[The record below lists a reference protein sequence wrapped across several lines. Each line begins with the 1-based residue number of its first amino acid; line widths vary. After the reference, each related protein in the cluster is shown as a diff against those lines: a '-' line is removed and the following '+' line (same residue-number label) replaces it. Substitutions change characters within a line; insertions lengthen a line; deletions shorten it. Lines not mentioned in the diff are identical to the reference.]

1 MNRALDPSALPAI
14 RTVRC
19 ILRNEDRFLL
29 VIHRHTRRGRSARWG
44 LPGGHVEA
52 RERYEDTARRE
63 LREEL
68 GITLAELHEI
78 GDYRFRGALHRVFG
92 AEHPSRILR
101 FRRAELTRIG
111 WHSLREVVGLRDRGL
126 LHAGY
131 EAQAISDFLARLDPG
146 PARRH

>member
-1 MNRALDPSALPAI
+1 MQQPDI

-29 VIHRHTRRGRSARWG
+29 VMHRHTRRGRSARWG

-52 RERYEDTARRE
+52 REHYEDTARRE

-68 GITLAELHEI
+68 GVVATELLEV
-78 GDYRFRGALHRVFG
+78 GDYRYRGAFHRVFG
-92 AEHPSRILR
+92 AEHASPILR
-101 FRRAELTRIG
+101 FRRAELLKIAWQR
-111 WHSLREVVGLRDRGL
+111 LDDVVDLRDRGL

-131 EAQAISDFLARLDPG
+131 EAQAISDFLARTGGGASLP
-146 PARRH
+146 PPR

>member
-1 MNRALDPSALPAI
+1 LARPAI

-19 ILRNEDRFLL
+19 ILRHEDRFLL
-29 VIHRHTRRGRSARWG
+29 VMHRHTHKGRRARWG

-68 GITLAELHEI
+68 GIALAELREV

-92 AEHPSRILR
+92 AEHASPILR
-101 FRRAELTRIG
+101 FRRAELLKIA
-111 WHSLREVVGLRDRGL
+111 WHSLNEVVALRDRGL

-131 EAQAISDFLARLDPG
+131 EAQAITDLLTRIDGG
-146 PARRH
+146 PARKPSR

>member
-1 MNRALDPSALPAI
+1 M
-14 RTVRC
+14 
-19 ILRNEDRFLL
+19 
-29 VIHRHTRRGRSARWG
+29 HRHTHKGRRARWG

-68 GITLAELHEI
+68 GIAVAELREI

-92 AEHPSRILR
+92 AEHASPILR
-101 FRRAELTRIG
+101 FRRAELLKIA
-111 WHSLREVVGLRDRGL
+111 WHSLSEVVALHDRGL

-131 EAQAISDFLARLDPG
+131 EAQAITDLLTRSDGG
-146 PARRH
+146 PARKLSR

>member
-1 MNRALDPSALPAI
+1 LAEPTI

-19 ILRNEDRFLL
+19 ILRHEDRFLL
-29 VIHRHTRRGRSARWG
+29 VMHRYTRRGRRARWG

-68 GITLAELHEI
+68 GVALVELREI

-92 AEHPSRILR
+92 AEHASPILR
-101 FRRAELTRIG
+101 FRRAELLKIAWRRLDEIA
-111 WHSLREVVGLRDRGL
+111 LLRDRGL

-131 EAQAISDFLARLDPG
+131 EVQAVSDFLALGGRGPG
-146 PARRH
+146 PAKVRL